1 MAWNWYGAK
10 TLYRYRARGR
20 ARRPDRGFN
29 RENTLV
35 EERVVLFRARS
46 FDEAISRAEAEAIS
60 YSEGEVTR
68 LPESKQ

>member
-1 MAWNWYGAK
+1 M
-10 TLYRYRARGR
+10 
-20 ARRPDRGFN
+20 
-29 RENTLV
+29 V